1 MKQTAW
7 SKQPVV
13 LLTKSLLFPVGP
25 LWGRLNKRSLPGADQ
40 LRGTGSRGI
49 RAALCEG
56 VALILARRAN
66 LSNTRHT
73 NHKQAPLRGLGLPM
87 GAGLISAL
95 TLAVFVV
102 FARGLGIGC
111 GARDR
116 NPHDFASH
124 VVDPPHGLIHTAIGN
139 IHHHFRSAGIVV
151 VADTS
156 NSQENLP
163 VTVDAC
169 RATVGGNLHG
179 KKIRRD

>member
-7 SKQPVV
+7 SNQPVV
-13 LLTKSLLFPVGP
+13 LLTKSLLIPVG
-25 LWGRLNKRSLPGADQ
+25 LLRGRLNKRSLPGADQ
-40 LRGTGSRGI
+40 LRGTGSKGI

-73 NHKQAPLRGLGLPM
+73 NHKKAPLLGLGLPM
-87 GAGLISAL
+87 ESCFLSAL
-95 TLAVFVV
+95 TLAVLVV
-102 FARGLGIGC
+102 LAGSLGVGC
-111 GARDR
+111 RARDR
-116 NPHDFASH
+116 NTHDLAAH
-124 VVDPPHGLIHTAIGN
+124 VVDPPHGLIHTAVGN

-179 KKIRRD
+179 M

>member
-73 NHKQAPLRGLGLPM
+73 NHKKAPLRGLEAANGGGLS
-87 GAGLISAL
+87 ISPDL
-95 TLAVFVV
+95 CGSCRRCGEPWRRM
-102 FARGLGIGC
+102 RG
-111 GARDR
+111 
-116 NPHDFASH
+116 P
-124 VVDPPHGLIHTAIGN
+124 
-139 IHHHFRSAGIVV
+139 
-151 VADTS
+151 
-156 NSQENLP
+156 
-163 VTVDAC
+163 
-169 RATVGGNLHG
+169 
-179 KKIRRD
+179 

>member
-1 MKQTAW
+1 
-7 SKQPVV
+7 
-13 LLTKSLLFPVGP
+13 
-25 LWGRLNKRSLPGADQ
+25 
-40 LRGTGSRGI
+40 
-49 RAALCEG
+49 
-56 VALILARRAN
+56 
-66 LSNTRHT
+66 
-73 NHKQAPLRGLGLPM
+73 M
-87 GAGLISAL
+87 GAGFLSAL
-95 TLAVFVV
+95 TFAVLVV
-102 FARGLGIGC
+102 FSGGLGIGC

-116 NPHDFASH
+116 NTHDFAAH
-124 VVDPPHGLIHTAIGN
+124 VIDPPHGLIHTAIGN